1 MKFELKD
8 LIVIGGVIVSITMA
22 FVTLRSD
29 TSHLDQRLQK
39 LEKLELEQLHGRVDR
54 MSCKIAQLRKQL
66 LNMPQSDC
74 PD

>member
-8 LIVIGGVIVSITMA
+8 LIVIGGVIVSITVA
-22 FVTLRSD
+22 FITLRSD
-29 TSHLDQRLQK
+29 TQHLNARMEK
-39 LEKLELEQLHGRVDR
+39 LEKLELAELHGRVER

-66 LNMPQSDC
+66 SNQPQSDC

>member
-8 LIVIGGVIVSITMA
+8 LIVIGSLIVSITIA
-22 FVTLRSD
+22 FVTLRAETFYID
-29 TSHLDQRLQK
+29 ERVQK

-66 LNMPQSDC
+66 LSQPQSDC